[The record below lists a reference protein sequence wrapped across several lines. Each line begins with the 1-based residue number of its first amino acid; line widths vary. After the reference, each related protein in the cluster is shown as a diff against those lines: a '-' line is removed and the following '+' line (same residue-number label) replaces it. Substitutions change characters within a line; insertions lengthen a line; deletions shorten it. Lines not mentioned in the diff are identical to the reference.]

1 LEHQKNMIRQRS
13 LLKKILI
20 VLWALFIT
28 GVLMIITFLVLDNF
42 ILPAYVNKYK
52 ITEIPY
58 VVGLDYPQALD
69 SLRARNLRPETY
81 GQGRFVIRTEPEAGM
96 LVKENRIVR
105 VYLSDSLPESK
116 Y

>member
-1 LEHQKNMIRQRS
+1 MGHQENMTHQRS
-13 LLKKILI
+13 FLKKVLI

-28 GVLMIITFLVLDNF
+28 GVLIILTFLVLDNL
-42 ILPAYVNKYK
+42 ILPAYVRKYE
-52 ITEIPY
+52 ITEVPY

-69 SLRARNLRPETY
+69 SLKARKLLPEVY
-81 GQGRFVIRTEPEAGM
+81 GQGRFVVRTEPEAGM

-105 VYLSDSLPESK
+105 VYLGDSLPQSE